1 MKKINL
7 IKWISYFVISAIPLF
22 TACEKNEDDNG
33 SGGEQIFTKAKI
45 ISNQSGGSIEG
56 GGSKIEIASGAI
68 PKNGSN
74 TNAEVTF
81 SIEGTPQVDNPLPS
95 GFRQASHNYVIMGPE
110 AFNFALPLTLY
121 FPIGD
126 REPSEVCVA
135 KYDDLEGKWL
145 IQPTCTYTE
154 HPRRIGI
161 SGMNLGTYVL
171 IENPLLGT
179 NSRAGKHVYSDR
191 GAGGV
196 LLDKVDFSGYPDK
209 LAFCI
214 TLKKVISL
222 KYPEHAGLFYLQP
235 GTVITTTGNAS
246 YVKNLGGILPQG
258 EYEVWVSMF
267 TKPWP
272 NEWRT
277 YSKPIRVHITNPVVH
292 HTLPQ
297 AQNYPSIQDDVF
309 KQVGWQVIRMS
320 ELGSPFS
327 WPKGKPNEIPTE
339 TETAGTGKFQATLT
353 WTNSYASATD
363 LDLHLYGPNGL
374 HVFYHTPKP
383 TNAAF
388 NLDRDWRRN
397 SGNAIENIYSVK
409 NDWPKGEYKITVD
422 HFSGTSPKQFNVR
435 ILNQGT
441 VKTYRKTITTEQES
455 TITTFVVK

>member
-81 SIEGTPQVDNPLPS
+81 SIEGTTQVDNPLPS
-95 GFRQASHNYVIMGPE
+95 GFRQASNNYVIMGPE

-154 HPRRIGI
+154 QPRRIGI

-235 GTVITTTGNAS
+235 GTVIATTGNAS

-277 YSKPIRVHITNPVVH
+277 YSKPIRVHITNPIVH

-327 WPKGKPNEIPTE
+327 
-339 TETAGTGKFQATLT
+339 
-353 WTNSYASATD
+353 
-363 LDLHLYGPNGL
+363 
-374 HVFYHTPKP
+374 
-383 TNAAF
+383 
-388 NLDRDWRRN
+388 
-397 SGNAIENIYSVK
+397 
-409 NDWPKGEYKITVD
+409 
-422 HFSGTSPKQFNVR
+422 
-435 ILNQGT
+435 
-441 VKTYRKTITTEQES
+441 
-455 TITTFVVK
+455 

>member
-81 SIEGTPQVDNPLPS
+81 SIEGTTQVDNPLPS
-95 GFRQASHNYVIMGPE
+95 SFRQASNNYVIMGPE

-222 KYPEHAGLFYLQP
+222 NYPEHAGLFYLQP
-235 GTVITTTGNAS
+235 GTVIATTGNAS

-339 TETAGTGKFQATLT
+339 TDTAGTGKFQATLT

>member
-7 IKWISYFVISAIPLF
+7 IKWTCCFVISAIPLF
-22 TACEKNEDDNG
+22 TACEKSEDGNG
-33 SGGEQIFTKAKI
+33 SGEEQIFTKTEV
-45 ISNQSGGSIEG
+45 ISNQSGGSVEG
-56 GGSKIEIASGAI
+56 GGNKIEVASGAI

-81 SIEGTPQVDNPLPS
+81 SIEGTEQVDYPLPS
-95 GFRQASHNYVIMGPE
+95 GFRQANNNYVIMGPE

-126 REPSEVCVA
+126 REPSEVCVV
-135 KYDDLEGKWL
+135 KYDDLDGKWL

-154 HPRRIGI
+154 NPRRIGI
-161 SGMNLGTYVL
+161 PGMNLGTYAV
-171 IENPLLGT
+171 IENPLLSA
-179 NSRAGKHVYSDR
+179 NSRAGKHVYSSW

-214 TLKKVISL
+214 TLKRVIRL
-222 KYPEHAGLFYLQP
+222 RYPEHASLFYLKS
-235 GTVITTTGNAS
+235 GTVIASTGNAS

-277 YSKPIRVHITNPVVH
+277 YSRPIQVHITNPVVH
-292 HTLPQ
+292 HTLPE
-297 AQNYPSIQDDVF
+297 AQNYSSIQDDVF

-320 ELGSPFS
+320 DLGSPFS
-327 WPKGKPNEIPTE
+327 WPKGKPGELPTE
-339 TETAGTGKFQATLT
+339 TETVGTGKFQATLT

-374 HVFYHTPKP
+374 HVYFDAPTPA
-383 TNAAF
+383 NAAF
-388 NLDRDWRRN
+388 NLDRDWMEE

-409 NDWPKGEYKITVD
+409 NDWPKGEYKITVH

-441 VKTYRKTITTEQES
+441 VRTYRKTVTYNQEP
-455 TITTFVVK
+455 TIATFVVN